1 MFARLNSDS
10 FDIAIV
16 GAGPAGTATALALEG
31 SGLSIA
37 LIDKD
42 GFPRDKI
49 CGDALSPDVVSQLN
63 KLPLDSG
70 PLFSSMEEKIWC
82 RAVRFVAPNFK
93 HVDLQL
99 TKDNITGYVSKRL
112 DFDHFM
118 FEQAIKNKNVK
129 VFSGSKVKDVR
140 IESSHA
146 EVILANEQVI
156 KAQIVLGADGANS
169 VVKRKLQGE
178 EIDRNHHCAGLRVY
192 YENVSG
198 FSEDNA
204 VELHFYKDLL
214 PGYFWVFPLP
224 NNQANVGLGMHSAHI
239 AKRKPN
245 LKKMLAEIIEAHPNV
260 APRFKNAKPTET
272 VKGFGLP
279 LGSKKRKISGNRFL
293 LLGDAA
299 SLINPLSGEGIGNA
313 IRSGRVAA
321 EYLVEAFK
329 VNKFDAPS
337 NKAYDKDIYHRMW
350 KELQLNYWLQRTM
363 RNPTL
368 CNFVVERAIASPSV
382 QKMVLSG
389 FDVDNIKS
397 QLRKPSFYL
406 DLLRNKGRNQ
416 ESQAQ

>member
-1 MFARLNSDS
+1 VNSLD

-16 GAGPAGTATALALEG
+16 GAGPAGTAACLALEG

-63 KLPLDSG
+63 KLPLDTG
-70 PLFSSMEEKIWC
+70 PLFDQMQEKIWC

-99 TKDNITGYVSKRL
+99 TKNSITGYVSKRW
-112 DFDHFM
+112 DFDHYM
-118 FEQAIKNKNVK
+118 FEQAVKSSNVK
-129 VFSGSKVKDVR
+129 AITGQKVNDV
-140 IESSHA
+140 SVHASHA
-146 EVILANEQVI
+146 EVQLEDGTKI
-156 KAQIVLGADGANS
+156 KAAMVLGGDGANS

-192 YENVSG
+192 YENVHG
-198 FSEDNA
+198 FSDDNA

-224 NNQANVGLGMHSAHI
+224 GNHANVGLGMHSAHI

-245 LKKMLAEIIEAHPNV
+245 LKKMLAEIIEQHPNV
-260 APRFKNAKPTET
+260 APRFKDAKPLET

-279 LGSKKRKISGNRFL
+279 LGSKKRKISGERYL

-329 VNKFDAPS
+329 ANSFTAS
-337 NKAYDKDIYHRMW
+337 ANRAYDREIYHRMW
-350 KELQLNYWLQRTM
+350 KELQLNYWLQRVM

-397 QLRKPSFYL
+397 QLRKPSFYWH
-406 DLLRNKGRNQ
+406 LLRQNNGHKK
-416 ESQAQ
+416 SQAL